1 MGCDFYFSG
10 NLPSPELQEKV
21 IRFWASDLPEPPRLV
36 VSPYALP
43 PVTTLFIGNHVNR
56 DHGLFLGGPAPIQ
69 LFGVIPFTTVD
80 GSLVD
85 QGQLVFDR
93 SRRGALVR
101 VRRLPT
107 VFGLKPN
114 DRATD
119 EETLQA
125 WLKSGR
131 VQWTGGGSPRID
143 VEVEEGGHLRLV
155 NDPMPMALRLNI
167 LRIRWWPDLE
177 HGDDLERCTYVAEA
191 LAADPGLASG
201 LRDESM
207 DFDEC
212 ERLFMAR
219 RPKHRLEGLDLSV
232 FSEDPQDEEY
242 LRLAKDVEAR
252 MAQFT
257 IEREGED
264 L

>member
-1 MGCDFYFSG
+1 MGCDFFFSG

-21 IRFWASDLPEPPRLV
+21 IRFWTSDLPDPPRLV

-43 PVTTLFIGNHVNR
+43 PVITLFIGNHVNR
-56 DHGLFLGGPAPIQ
+56 DHGLFLGGPQPFQ
-69 LFGVIPFTTVD
+69 LFGVIPFSTVD
-80 GSLVD
+80 ERLVD
-85 QGQLVFDR
+85 QGQIVFDR
-93 SRRGALVR
+93 SRRGTLVR
-101 VRRLPT
+101 ARRLPM

-119 EETLQA
+119 GETLQA

-143 VEVEEGGHLRLV
+143 VEVEEGGHLRLLS
-155 NDPMPMALRLNI
+155 DPMAMALRLNI
-167 LRIRWWPDLE
+167 MRIRWWADLE
-177 HGDDLERCTYVAEA
+177 HGDDVEMCSYVAEA
-191 LAADPGLASG
+191 LAANPELTSS
-201 LRDESM
+201 LRDESN

-212 ERLFMAR
+212 ERLFMAL
-219 RPKHRLEGLDLSV
+219 RPKHKLEGLDLSS
-232 FSEDPQDEEY
+232 FSDGKQDEEY
-242 LRLAKDVEAR
+242 LRLAKEVEDR

-257 IEREGED
+257 IDGEGED